1 MDEAEPS
8 IRDHLERLLPPGGR
22 ARQLLGWGV
31 VAWSAIGAILVIG
44 ALVRLVERFAS
55 IFPYLAVAAVVVFV
69 LNPAVKALVSRGV
82 PRRLAATLVFA
93 GAAALTAALLS
104 FAVPVVIHQA
114 QTLGRQSGGLVRKGG
129 SLFDGLVC
137 SHNSFFW

>member
-55 IFPYLAVAAVVVFV
+55 IFPYLAVAAMVVFV
-69 LNPAVKALVSRGV
+69 LNPAVKALVDSPLHSSKLAWVLSRHWFCV
-82 PRRLAATLVFA
+82 LAKA
-93 GAAALTAALLS
+93 
-104 FAVPVVIHQA
+104 
-114 QTLGRQSGGLVRKGG
+114 
-129 SLFDGLVC
+129 
-137 SHNSFFW
+137 